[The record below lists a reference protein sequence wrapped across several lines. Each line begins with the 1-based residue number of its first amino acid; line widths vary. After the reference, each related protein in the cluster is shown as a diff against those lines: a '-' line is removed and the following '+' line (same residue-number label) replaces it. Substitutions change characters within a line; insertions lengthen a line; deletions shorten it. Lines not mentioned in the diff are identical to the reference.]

1 MASKKQKKDRL
12 DGLTDRQKHIVELR
26 EKLNQPDPEAIH
38 VFTSY
43 KIITYIFNILFPPYA
58 LYRIWC
64 SKSEFNKNEKGVQTA
79 VCVIYMIILAT
90 LLMGGIQS

>member
-1 MASKKQKKDRL
+1 MATKKQKKDKM

-26 EKLNQPDPEAIH
+26 EKLNQPDPNAIH

-58 LYRIWC
+58 LYRIWN
-64 SKSEFNKNEKGVQTA
+64 KNSEFNKNEKGIQTA
-79 VCVIYMIILAT
+79 VCIIYVMVLIS
-90 LLMGGIQS
+90 LLMGGMS